1 MWLEAIVLREEAD
14 VWRKMAITDH
24 KVEHTAT
31 VFPSMSAGKRQI
43 KGDDNPT
50 EVFAPAALRNDIWRM
65 VEIADDD
72 PWEFSSNDECDHI
85 LNPLL
90 VWSILGTEVAVE
102 VKGDDVQGP
111 PFEPDLRSSVPYGSR

>member
-1 MWLEAIVLREEAD
+1 
-14 VWRKMAITDH
+14 MAITDH

-31 VFPSMSAGKRQI
+31 VFPSMSAGERYI

-50 EVFAPAALRNDIWRM
+50 EVLAPAALRNDIRRM

-72 PWEFSSNDECDHI
+72 PWELGGSNEGDHI

-90 VWSILGTEVAVE
+90 VGSVFGHRSCS
-102 VKGDDVQGP
+102 QGI
-111 PFEPDLRSSVPYGSR
+111 G